1 MRSLLP
7 LLPKPSRY
15 AGIEDN
21 VCRKDPQN
29 VRLRVA
35 LAFPDTYDVG
45 MSYLGQKILYNIVNS
60 RPHWWAERVMAP
72 EREAGDILRAHN
84 TPLAT
89 LESDTPL
96 GQTHCLS
103 FSITHELCYTNV
115 LYMLDLA
122 GIPLRTADRPQDL
135 AACPLVIA
143 GGGALLSAEPL
154 TPFIDIMVLGDG
166 EESLPDVLEL
176 LEKALDSG
184 WTRERLLLE
193 ARHIPGVYVPSLF
206 TARPEAPTAPP
217 VPLMDDYTRPAR
229 RIVADINNTPYPA
242 KQVVPVG
249 AVHNRL
255 SLEIARGCTRGCRF
269 CHAGMVYRPVR
280 ERSLETIQTLMDNC
294 LSETGFDEIS
304 FLSLSTG
311 DFSALKT
318 LCFNALD
325 RCAREQIGLS
335 LPSLRVGSIDD
346 EIIERMADLRRTGC
360 TLAPE
365 AGSQRLR
372 DVINKGVT
380 EEDLLLHA
388 QKLLEHGWR
397 QVKLYFMIGLPTETD
412 EDLAAITETCLK
424 VRDAAGRGSPRLQV
438 TAALS
443 PFVPK
448 PFTPFQW
455 VPQISQEEIQRRVHF
470 VRQQFKGV
478 KFLKL
483 RWHEPAMSHL
493 EGILSRADRRMA
505 DVVEKAYR
513 KGSIFTSWMEHFALA
528 PWLEALE
535 ECGLSAQEC
544 TGERQP
550 GSPLPWGH
558 LEAGISE
565 EFLLREWQRA
575 LGEKI
580 TDDCR
585 YGACRQCGAC
595 DTKAGPSRMPHTPS
609 PGCAAPLNGS
619 LGEAAPQSGDPND
632 AALHGGSLND
642 AASPN
647 EAPVDAQFATATDS
661 GPLAHNAQDTSAPA
675 SALQDT
681 PLPDSHQ
688 HRNRLIFSQR
698 DQRAH
703 QPSRDEEGRLVCRP
717 PASRPPKITA
727 ELTVKAAQYRIWH
740 SKAGGCAYLSQL
752 ELQAVLDRA
761 LRRAG
766 LPMAFS
772 QGFHPMPLMSFGRAL
787 PVGVESR
794 AEWFALTLHK
804 VLPPQEIADRL
815 NPLLPLGME
824 VVRVEFVDKSHRT
837 EQAIA
842 EAFCLSLPSP
852 EENRQVVQC
861 FEDFAALPELSFTRD
876 TKKGPRTANIRA
888 MLRQWEALAPE
899 QHENAPEAVTFV
911 ADWSS
916 GYLSPLLFVM
926 AILQPMGMPDT
937 LRPRLKLVKTAQIFA
952 DEKLYP

>member
-21 VCRKDPQN
+21 ACRKDPSR

-60 RPHWWAERVMAP
+60 RPQWWAERVMAP
-72 EREAGDILRAHN
+72 EREAAEILRAHN

-96 GQTHCLS
+96 AQIHCLS

-135 AACPLVIA
+135 TACPLIIA

-166 EESLPDVLEL
+166 EESLPDVLHL
-176 LEKALDSG
+176 LEKALDEG
-184 WTRERLLLE
+184 WPRERMLLE
-193 ARHIPGVYVPSLF
+193 ARHIPGIYVPSLF
-206 TARPEAPTAPP
+206 AARPEAPSAPP
-217 VPLMDDYTRPAR
+217 VPLVADYTRPVR

-242 KQVVPVG
+242 RQVVPVG

-280 ERSLETIQTLMDNC
+280 ERSLATIQTLLDQC

-318 LCFNALD
+318 LCFGVLD

-372 DVINKGVT
+372 DVINKGIT
-380 EEDLLLHA
+380 EEELLLHA

-412 EDLAAITETCLK
+412 DDLSAITETCLK
-424 VRDAAGRGSPRLQV
+424 VRDAAGRGGPRLQV

-455 VPQISQEEIQRRVHF
+455 VPQISQEEIQRRVHL
-470 VRQQFKGV
+470 VRHQFKGQ

-513 KGSIFTSWMEHFALA
+513 KGSIFTSWVENFDLA

-535 ECGLSAQEC
+535 ECGLSPAQC
-544 TGERQP
+544 IAERVP
-550 GSPLPWGH
+550 GSPMPWDH

-575 LGEKI
+575 LQEKI
-580 TDDCR
+580 TADCR

-609 PGCAAPLNGS
+609 PAPAGSCDAAPREDTYEENV
-619 LGEAAPQSGDPND
+619 AAHLPSGQD
-632 AALHGGSLND
+632 AAAGQTAPLSD
-642 AASPN
+642 AH
-647 EAPVDAQFATATDS
+647 
-661 GPLAHNAQDTSAPA
+661 L
-675 SALQDT
+675 
-681 PLPDSHQ
+681 
-688 HRNRLIFSQR
+688 HRNRLIFPQR

-703 QPSRDEEGRLVCRP
+703 QANRDADGRLVCRP
-717 PASRPPKITA
+717 PASRPPKITL
-727 ELTVKAAQYRIWH
+727 ELTIKAAQYRVWH
-740 SKAGGCAYLSQL
+740 SKAEGSAYLSQL
-752 ELQAVLDRA
+752 ELQAVLERA
-761 LRRAG
+761 MRRAA
-766 LPMAFS
+766 LPLAFS

-804 VLPPQEIADRL
+804 TLPVEEVAGRL
-815 NPLLPLGME
+815 NPLLPPGME
-824 VVRVEFVDKSHRT
+824 ILRVEKVEDKNRRT
-837 EQAIA
+837 EQALA
-842 EAFCLSLPSP
+842 EAFSLSLPTP
-852 EENRQVVQC
+852 EENRLAAQC
-861 FEDFAALPELSFTRD
+861 FADFAALPEMLYTRD
-876 TKKGPRTANIRA
+876 TKKGPRTADIRA
-888 MLRQWEALAPE
+888 MLSQWEARPTE
-899 QHENAPEAVTFV
+899 KGTNTIETVTFV
-911 ADWSS
+911 ADWDS
-916 GYLSPLLFVM
+916 GYLSPLLFSLAV
-926 AILQPMGMPDT
+926 LQPMGTPET
-937 LRPRLKLVKTAQIFA
+937 LRPKLKLMKTAQFFA
-952 DEKLYP
+952 DAREYP